1 MSVTEKQ
8 MRAIV
13 ADLSSRDERIAAVI
27 ERSPLCRLGS
37 HEPEETH
44 FESLVESVISQQLSV
59 KAAETIHG
67 RIVGIVGGEVTPEA
81 VMEADELALRS
92 AGISGAKLKTIR
104 GLADASISGR
114 VDVNALHNIDDDDVI
129 VSQLTS
135 LWGIGTWTV
144 DMFMMHQLARL
155 DVWPTGDVGVRR
167 GWQKIYEMDAPV
179 DPRELHVAGGKFSPY
194 RSVVAWYC
202 WQAADE

>member
-1 MSVTEKQ
+1 MPVTEKQ

-13 ADLSSRDERIAAVI
+13 ADLSSRDKRLAAVI
-27 ERSPLCRLGS
+27 DRSPLCRLGS
-37 HEPEETH
+37 RVPDESH
-44 FESLVESVISQQLSV
+44 FEALVESVISQQLSV

-81 VMEADELALRS
+81 VMAADVLAMRS

-104 GLADASISGR
+104 GLADAAISGL

-135 LWGIGTWTV
+135 LWGIGAWTV

-167 GWQKIYEMDAPV
+167 GWQKIYAMDAPV
-179 DPRELHVAGGKFSPY
+179 EPRELHVAGEKFAPY